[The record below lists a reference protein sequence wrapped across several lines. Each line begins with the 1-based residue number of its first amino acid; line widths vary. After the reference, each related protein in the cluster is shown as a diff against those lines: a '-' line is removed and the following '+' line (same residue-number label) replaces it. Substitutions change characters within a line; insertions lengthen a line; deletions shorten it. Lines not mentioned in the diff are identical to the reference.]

1 MSAQDAMRL
10 VGGTRMTPDHI
21 RVLLGTLSAL
31 DTRLAAKDEGNANIR
46 VNAWASLLAEV
57 DPAYAMRYAQQAYQQ
72 VRDWPLQP
80 AEILQGWRAD
90 QAATEAASDQD
101 HRTTDAGQRPAGPSK
116 MHGWIRDVWA
126 AVSAGRSW
134 ESVPVPEGAVFQRT
148 AEQESRERRCAF
160 WRICACDHQRCR
172 DGWSDDEALIV
183 GVNGR
188 RYPGVHRCLHC
199 GDALVMAEE
208 QGLVVKPG
216 RNGRRR

>member
-1 MSAQDAMRL
+1 
-10 VGGTRMTPDHI
+10 MTPAHI

-80 AEILQGWRAD
+80 AEILQGWRGD

-126 AVSAGRSW
+126 AVSVGRSW
-134 ESVPVPEGAVFQRT
+134 ESVPVRRGRCSSGQRSRRPGNAGVRSGGSVRVTTSGAAT
-148 AEQESRERRCAF
+148 
-160 WRICACDHQRCR
+160 
-172 DGWSDDEALIV
+172 G
-183 GVNGR
+183 
-188 RYPGVHRCLHC
+188 
-199 GDALVMAEE
+199 
-208 QGLVVKPG
+208 GLTTRP
-216 RNGRRR
+216 